1 MLTTMNTKRI
11 ACLYFFCLLAFGLSA
26 QLCWKITTPGKA
38 VPSFLFGTHHM
49 VEPTSI
55 PNLDRLIALCQ
66 AAELFVGELP
76 DDPQGAQKMLKAV
89 GMPGRSLRA
98 LMSADDY
105 ALVAAEIKRTL
116 DMDLSFFEEVKPL
129 YIGTVYTMMGHLKA
143 LGLKEQ
149 PEPVDGLLRRKAEEK
164 GLPAVG
170 LETVDQQ
177 IDILFNSLSLERQ
190 VELLVEAVKD
200 TSQTSE
206 KVDALN
212 RAYLAG
218 DLTTLARLGSDE
230 DWLPEEKYLM
240 VDQRNLNWA
249 KVLPDLLNRNACF
262 IAVGCLHL
270 VNETGLIN
278 QLRLAGFLVEPL
290 RF

>member
-1 MLTTMNTKRI
+1 MNTKRI
-11 ACLYFFCLLAFGLSA
+11 AALFFSCLLATGLSA

-38 VPSFLFGTHHM
+38 EPSFLFGTHHLI
-49 VEPTSI
+49 EPTCI
-55 PNLDRLIALCQ
+55 PHLDSLIALCQ

-76 DDPQGAQKMLKAV
+76 DDPQGAQKMLNAV

-116 DMDLSFFEEVKPL
+116 DVDLSLLDEVKPL
-129 YIGTVYTMMGHLKA
+129 YIGTLYTMIAHLNA

-149 PEPVDGLLRRKAEEK
+149 PEPVDGLLRRKAVEK

-177 IDILFNSLSLERQ
+177 IDVLFNSLSLQRQ
-190 VELLVEAVKD
+190 VELLVEAVTD
-200 TSQTSE
+200 TSQTSL
-206 KVDALN
+206 KVRELN

-218 DLTTLARLGSDE
+218 DLAALARLGSDE
-230 DWLPEEKYLM
+230 DWLPEEKLMM
-240 VDQRNLNWA
+240 VDNRNLNWA
-249 KVLPDLLNRNACF
+249 KVLPDYLNRHACF

-270 VNETGLIN
+270 VDETGLVN
-278 QLRLAGFLVEPL
+278 QLRLAGFLVEPHL
-290 RF
+290 F